1 MVEVTILIPIA
12 SNEGKA
18 FAPGHHQVWERYVVD
33 TFGGFSL
40 LPGSVVGA
48 WADGGVVFSDHT
60 RAYVIAVD
68 GILAVADKL
77 RIAVRYA
84 AQHYEQKS
92 VYVRYLGVSEVL
104 YGSPA

>member
-1 MVEVTILIPIA
+1 MIELTILIPIK

-18 FAPGHHQVWERYVVD
+18 FAPAHHQIWERYVVE

-48 WADGGVVFSDHT
+48 WADGGVVFNDHT

-68 GILAVADKL
+68 GIIVVADKL

-84 AQHYEQKS
+84 AQHYEQKTI
-92 VYVRYLGVSEVL
+92 YLRYLGVSEVI
-104 YGSPA
+104 